1 MDLTPPQVV
10 PGTNRP
16 YNESGRTAER
26 RRFAPRPRADR
37 AATCLTTGDGS
48 EALGPRASGA
58 RVRGRARSTPGIR
71 EDRCATCTWCHSPAT
86 CESVNVLAVA
96 YARN

>member
-26 RRFAPRPRADR
+26 RRFAPRPRADTSR
-37 AATCLTTGDGS
+37 DMFGL
-48 EALGPRASGA
+48 ERHP
-58 RVRGRARSTPGIR
+58 
-71 EDRCATCTWCHSPAT
+71 WCDMVSFRPAT
-86 CESVNVLAVA
+86 CESVTVLAVA